1 MAAGININ
9 LAVAANVG
17 SAVRGLNQATDS
29 VKKLDRAIKPA
40 NDNLARMEKLLQG
53 KGGGNRFFRTGLQ
66 QVGYQVGDFA
76 VQVGNGTS
84 AIQAFGQ
91 QAPQLLQ
98 IFGPIG
104 SIVGAAVSVFA
115 AVAVVFEKTGK
126 EAKKNTPKVKDLSDA
141 ISQLNAAG
149 NRVASTFDTSVASS
163 LEEAEKRYGKVTAAL
178 RTFLDA
184 QREVERQASKTAGI
198 NALSK
203 FREALPAD
211 IRRNLEELN
220 RIDVVLS
227 PAAGESAVDF
237 ANAVRQQKKAIE
249 DLKQKIPEAAREV
262 DNLFRQFKIAAA
274 AGQNF
279 DSILVDLVAA
289 VKELPPEQQLAIL
302 GTKGLVDAAIRAR
315 AQMDEYA
322 GRVDK
327 ATSSTGRLTK
337 ATKDLLAQLEP
348 LDTTK
353 GTLEPLIRQLDI
365 QEKINQ
371 LLRQGASHEEA
382 KRIAATGVGNEV
394 ERARAAVEAHLA
406 AQKAITEELTKRED
420 MGGVRTGRVPVPQ
433 ARPEIRPFLAEITKV
448 QQQIDIARL
457 SMDLIN
463 TGGFSPEL
471 AKQAAELKVQVGL
484 TNEQMSVLVPKLQE
498 LEQLK
503 TPVQSLQEAFRE
515 LADTVLDKVSSAFTT
530 AFTGIVNGT
539 KSVSQAFK
547 EMVGSIL
554 ADFAKMMAQ
563 KAAASLFGSLFSGLG
578 GLFGGGYGA
587 SAALGRTGLGTMA
600 SGGFVPFIGPGMAKG
615 GAFSHGNVVPFARGG
630 VIGKPTLFPM
640 AKGAGL
646 MGEAGPEAIMPL
658 TRGPD
663 GKLGVAGGGAN
674 VNVNIINQAGADVEA
689 KQNGPDIDVIIR
701 RAVTSDIA
709 NGGQIYRAIG
719 QRFETS
725 TRLTRR

>member
-9 LAVAANVG
+9 MAVVANV
-17 SAVRGLNQATDS
+17 SDAVRGLNRATDS
-29 VKKLDRAIKPA
+29 VKKLDQAVKPA
-40 NDNLARMEKLLQG
+40 NDNLSRLERLLQG
-53 KGGGNRFFRTGLQ
+53 KGGGNRFFRSGLQ
-66 QVGYQVGDFA
+66 QTGYQVGDFA
-76 VQVGNGTS
+76 VQVANGTS
-84 AIQAFGQ
+84 AMQAFGQ

-104 SIVGAAVSVFA
+104 AIVGAAVSVFA
-115 AVAVVFEKTGK
+115 AVAVVFEKTGDASK
-126 EAKKNTPKVKDLSDA
+126 KAKAGIDPLVEATDKINQSAMALAETYNVNVPESLNAAREKFGELTAEVVKLLETQRKLKQEKLFADIAEQAELIKVNTPKVKE
-141 ISQLNAAG
+141 
-149 NRVASTFDTSVASS
+149 F
-163 LEEAEKRYGKVTAAL
+163 LEI
-178 RTFLDA
+178 
-184 QREVERQASKTAGI
+184 QRRI
-198 NALSK
+198 N
-203 FREALPAD
+203 E
-211 IRRNLEELN
+211 
-220 RIDVVLS
+220 
-227 PAAGESAVDF
+227 
-237 ANAVRQQKKAIE
+237 
-249 DLKQKIPEAAREV
+249 
-262 DNLFRQFKIAAA
+262 
-274 AGQNF
+274 
-279 DSILVDLVAA
+279 
-289 VKELPPEQQLAIL
+289 
-302 GTKGLVDAAIRAR
+302 IRAR
-315 AQMDEYA
+315 NVDNKQIRRPDYQAMVIAPAKQELKILNAQLDKLKGARGVADAIKNVSSALKAGNLDSAAEAINNLTDKLGELDDVTLDQRVKLTNLAQALLIAKKSMGEFGGKSDEA
-322 GRVDK
+322 
-327 ATSSTGRLTK
+327 ASSTGRLTK
-337 ATKDLLAQLEP
+337 AAKDLLAQREP

-353 GTLEPLIRQLDI
+353 GTLEPLIRQFDI

-371 LLRQGASHEEA
+371 LLREGVSYEEA
-382 KRIAATGVGNEV
+382 KKIAATGVGTEL
-394 ERARAAVEAHLA
+394 ERARAAVEAALDA
-406 AQKAITEELTKRED
+406 ARAITAELIKQED
-420 MGGVRTGRVPVPQ
+420 MGRIRTGKVPVPQ
-433 ARPEIRPFLAEITKV
+433 ARPESRPFLAEITKV
-448 QQQIDIARL
+448 QQQIDAARL

-484 TNEQMSVLVPKLQE
+484 TGEQMSVLIPKLQE

-515 LADTVLDKVSSAFTT
+515 LADTVLDKVSNAFAN

-554 ADFAKMMAQ
+554 ADFARMMAQ
-563 KAAASLFGSLFSGLG
+563 KAAASLLGSLFGSLFG
-578 GLFGGGYGA
+578 GGGGGYTGNVFGA
-587 SAALGRTGLGTMA
+587 PVPGFTQPLALGGVL
-600 SGGFVPFIGPGMAKG
+600 SGGNIM
-615 GAFSHGNVVPFARGG
+615 PFARGG
-630 VIGKPTLFPM
+630 VVNRPTLFPM

-674 VNVNIINQAGADVEA
+674 VNVNIINQAGADVET